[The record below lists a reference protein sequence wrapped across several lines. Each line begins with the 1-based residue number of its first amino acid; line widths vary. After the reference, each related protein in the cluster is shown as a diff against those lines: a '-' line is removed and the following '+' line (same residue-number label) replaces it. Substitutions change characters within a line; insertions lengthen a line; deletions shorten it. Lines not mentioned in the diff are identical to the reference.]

1 MDECKCEKCRECC
14 KRIPGISTPDD
25 LVKQAKYLNLSL
37 KEYLETYCVKGYRG
51 SIFEEG
57 ETIYF
62 AYPARV
68 GWNNKSEDWG
78 YPLTGNQCI
87 FLTKEELCL
96 IHPVKSLECRESFG
110 CKSDGTKRDKALRI
124 WQKAWKESTIPTEI
138 KEFLINI

>member
-62 AYPARV
+62 AYPQRRKDNISCSLKCTSEFIKRKR
-68 GWNNKSEDWG
+68 GSQKQSERDLIMNDIFNK
-78 YPLTGNQCI
+78 Y
-87 FLTKEELCL
+87 L
-96 IHPVKSLECRESFG
+96 IRGK
-110 CKSDGTKRDKALRI
+110 
-124 WQKAWKESTIPTEI
+124 IPQEAM
-138 KEFLINI
+138 K